1 MPYKTFNSW
10 LFDGDKNSPIPKPTF
25 TKEGKVLIPDILKYN
40 SPITHVFALQLFMRH
55 GQLNYYLNNYF
66 NDINVRYLNRE
77 ELFLFLKK
85 CVIDFKVHKRDM
97 VFYPWRSKTK
107 LFNILTKK
115 LPELKG
121 YDVSLL
127 CDIIEKSP
135 DKSSIYNALN
145 LEIPKKK
152 KMKVGKNK
160 TKAKKKVS
168 LKEFVEEHFSIIR

>member
-1 MPYKTFNSW
+1 MPYKTFNGW
-10 LFDGDKNSPIPKPTF
+10 LFDGDRNSPIPAPKF
-25 TKEGKVLIPDILKYN
+25 TDKGKVLVPDILKYN

-55 GQLNYYLNNYF
+55 GPLNYYLNNYF
-66 NDINVRYLNRE
+66 NDINVRYLSRE

-85 CVIDFKVHKRDM
+85 CVMDFKVSKRDT
-97 VFYPWRSKTK
+97 VFYPWKSTTK
-107 LFNILTKK
+107 LFNILKIK

-135 DKSSIYNALN
+135 DKAAIYNALN
-145 LEIPKKK
+145 LEVPKKK
-152 KMKVGKNK
+152 KMKMEKNK
-160 TKAKKKVS
+160 VKAKKKVS